1 MKIIIFKFILIGIK
15 QNLGL
20 EFSKFYF
27 RGLKKKI
34 IYNFWFLARSGG
46 SFEPLGWL

>member
-27 RGLKKKI
+27 RGLKKKLYI
-34 IYNFWFLARSGG
+34 IFG
-46 SFEPLGWL
+46 SWLGQGVHLNP